1 MFVANLKR
9 AFGANVAL
17 LANFTRANIAYN
29 AATRVDKDTCE
40 KLMKKKQPKR
50 VYTSLVLEKH
60 THYFKINLCLQNSE
74 TWFQNNLSSFLFII

>member
-40 KLMKKKQPKR
+40 KLMKKKQPKAA
-50 VYTSLVLEKH
+50 YILV
-60 THYFKINLCLQNSE
+60 
-74 TWFQNNLSSFLFII
+74 